1 MTKLDQ
7 QISQTLKKVADEQS
21 IPSFEI
27 PAAHASRTSSKSGMR
42 FPVFLLFPATVIIAL
57 FLVSTLGTMVSPGIS
72 AYMKSLFTEK
82 GVDEGLQQAAK
93 KGFAQAAGTYAT
105 DQGITLEVM
114 EVMADSVRISI
125 VYRLVDQA
133 GNVLSPDQLESYDVE
148 ITDLN
153 GETVQNSYSLDSK
166 YEKDYGYLIINNR
179 IETNDKKLILRLE
192 TRQIGKTKGN
202 WLVSTPFDITKSIAS
217 STTIPLDHTYI
228 TPQGLQIKLTGITH
242 SVTATRLDY
251 DTTWTE
257 EAFKNLEQVGEKFA
271 EKFERTSIVRYR
283 PFDHHLA
290 FRVEREKDG
299 SVVGEVESLSRRGH
313 GKELGHLSRQAVYKP
328 FIPEE
333 KYYLVLDSITKA
345 EPFELSI
352 SFDPKQVNKI
362 PVKATKDDNV
372 FQISSYGTGKGDDGI
387 GRTEVTIDAYVQ
399 GMIPH
404 IDPKLLLLT
413 DDKGRTHRFNGSSFD
428 YFETD
433 EKGRKHMQA
442 ILKVDGLIDPIPE
455 KLTLNFYGIPKRYTN
470 LDWRV
475 PLPTNTPEQKA
486 KAENKK

>member
-27 PAAHASRTSSKSGMR
+27 PAAHASRTSSKSGTR
-42 FPVFLLFPATVIIAL
+42 FPVFLLFPATVIITL

-179 IETNDKKLILRLE
+179 IETSDQKLILRLD
-192 TRQIGKTKGN
+192 TTQIGNAKGS
-202 WLVSTPFDITKSIAS
+202 WSVSVPFDISKSTAVT
-217 STTIPLDHTYI
+217 TTIPLEETYI

-251 DTTWTE
+251 DTTWRE

-271 EKFERTSIVRYR
+271 EKFERTSTVRYL
-283 PFDHHLA
+283 PFNHHLA

-299 SVVGEVESLSRRGH
+299 SVVGEVESLSRGGH
-313 GKELGHLSRQAVYKP
+313 GKELGHSSRQAVYKS

-362 PVKATKDDNV
+362 PVKATKDGNV
-372 FQISSYGTGKGDDGI
+372 FQISAYGTGKRD
-387 GRTEVTIDAYVQ
+387 RTEVTIDAYVQ

-404 IDPKLLLLT
+404 IDPQLLLLT
-413 DDKGRTHRFNGSSFD
+413 DDKGRTYRFNGSSFD

-442 ILKVDGLIDPIPE
+442 ILRVEEQIDPIPS

-475 PLPTNTPEQKA
+475 LLPTSVLEQKL
-486 KAENKK
+486 KQRTKNK